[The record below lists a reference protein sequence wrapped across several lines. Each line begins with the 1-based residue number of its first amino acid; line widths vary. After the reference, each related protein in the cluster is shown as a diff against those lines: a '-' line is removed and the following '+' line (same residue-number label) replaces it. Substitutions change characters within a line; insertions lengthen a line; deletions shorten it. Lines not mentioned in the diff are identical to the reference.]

1 MDIAF
6 HGGDTGSNP
15 VGVAIFND
23 LPETSRGYVLRLRN
37 KESPLLELCFVP
49 AESRDADDCARRIM
63 QDQAAGLALWH
74 WSEAPGPPTSPRFS
88 FTARNARVQWKE
100 LLHNDSF
107 STPVVGGS
115 WRIDWPWTNR
125 DA

>member
-1 MDIAF
+1 
-6 HGGDTGSNP
+6 
-15 VGVAIFND
+15 
-23 LPETSRGYVLRLRN
+23 
-37 KESPLLELCFVP
+37 
-49 AESRDADDCARRIM
+49 M

-107 STPVVGGS
+107 STPVGGGS